1 MLWVGVMGFFTL
13 MKWSAM
19 SQFLAL
25 GFHQQKCLRNAFVLQ
40 QQSSMEQYM
49 PWGGLMEKIISGVW
63 SGLIH
68 VKAFG
73 PKSLQWEVNE
83 EVCQQLSSM
92 GNCERN
98 LYFDFMSSSFVIST
112 GFGLLNSSLANAR
125 TKGFFFGYFFL
136 LCE

>member
-1 MLWVGVMGFFTL
+1 MGFLPWFGWTQVL
-13 MKWSAM
+13 FIHKD
-19 SQFLAL
+19 
-25 GFHQQKCLRNAFVLQ
+25 CVFV
-40 QQSSMEQYM
+40 
-49 PWGGLMEKIISGVW
+49 SGVW

-98 LYFDFMSSSFVIST
+98 LYFNFMSSSFVIST
-112 GFGLLNSSLANAR
+112 GLGLLNSSLANAR
-125 TKGFFFGYFFL
+125 TKGFFFFIFFFFVNRWN
-136 LCE
+136 CIFQSVSIY